1 MKNIFFILLSS
12 ILIISCYRYEQPPL
26 VSLSGEYIIDKITVN
41 VTEGPNTGMDSVYL
55 PGDVFINE
63 ADSFPLNKINIG
75 FTKWHFD
82 YIVVS
87 FSPYTNDV
95 GQLVWSEQYF
105 YSLVPSYTQFEMG
118 YVDINMVNRKL
129 ILKIIDDTA
138 ESITFRTTGRWVFL
152 NVWEESSITL
162 HLTRIGP

>member
-1 MKNIFFILLSS
+1 MKNIFFIFLSS
-12 ILIISCYRYEQPPL
+12 ILLISCYRYEQPPL

-63 ADSFPLNKINIG
+63 TDSFPLNEINVG

-82 YIVVS
+82 YSVVS
-87 FSPYTNDV
+87 FSPYVNPV
-95 GQLVWSEQYF
+95 GQVEWSEQYF
-105 YSLVPSYTQFEMG
+105 YSLVPSYTQYEMG
-118 YVDINMVNRKL
+118 YVDINMINRKL

-138 ESITFRTTGRWVFL
+138 ESLTFRTTGSWVFL

>member
-1 MKNIFFILLSS
+1 MKNIFFIFLSS
-12 ILIISCYRYEQPPL
+12 ILLISCYRYEQPPL

-55 PGDVFINE
+55 PGDVFMNE
-63 ADSFPLNKINIG
+63 TDSFPLNEINVG

-82 YIVVS
+82 YSVVS
-87 FSPYTNDV
+87 FSPYLNPV
-95 GQLVWSEQYF
+95 GQLEWSEQYF
-105 YSLVPSYTQFEMG
+105 YSLVPSYTQYELG
-118 YVDINMVNRKL
+118 YVDINMINRKL

-138 ESITFRTTGRWVFL
+138 ESITFRTTGSWVFL

-162 HLTRIGP
+162 HLTRVGP

>member
-1 MKNIFFILLSS
+1 MKNIFFIFLSS
-12 ILIISCYRYEQPPL
+12 ILLISCYRYEQPPL

-41 VTEGPNTGMDSVYL
+41 ITEGPNTGMDSVYL

-63 ADSFPLNKINIG
+63 TDSFPLNEINVG

-82 YIVVS
+82 YSVVS
-87 FSPYTNDV
+87 FSPYVNPV
-95 GQLVWSEQYF
+95 GQVEWSEQYF
-105 YSLVPSYTQFEMG
+105 YSLVPSYTQYEMG
-118 YVDINMVNRKL
+118 YVDINMINRKL

-162 HLTRIGP
+162 HLTRVGP